1 MIVLNETHIG
11 KVDYSG
17 VKELSKMITIQ
28 EYGLTSEFYG
38 GAVQYLGYIKGSDVI
53 QLLNNESGEFVVLSI
68 AVEDWSGLNFF
79 QLKQIAV
86 QKGMKLEESVKKEEV
101 MEMLLGSGSIIIVE
115 KGDPVKENTTINLK
129 D

>member
-1 MIVLNETHIG
+1 MIILNEIHIG

-17 VKELSKMITIQ
+17 IKELSKMITIQ
-28 EYGLTSEFYG
+28 EYGLTSEFFG
-38 GAVQYLGYIKGSDVI
+38 GTVQYFGYIKDSDVI
-53 QLLNNESGEFVVLSI
+53 QLLNNESGEFIVLSI

-86 QKGMKLEESVKKEEV
+86 QKGMQLEDSVKKEEV
-101 MEMLLGSGSIIIVE
+101 MEKLLNSGSIIVVK
-115 KGDPVKENTTINLK
+115 KGDPVKESTTINLK